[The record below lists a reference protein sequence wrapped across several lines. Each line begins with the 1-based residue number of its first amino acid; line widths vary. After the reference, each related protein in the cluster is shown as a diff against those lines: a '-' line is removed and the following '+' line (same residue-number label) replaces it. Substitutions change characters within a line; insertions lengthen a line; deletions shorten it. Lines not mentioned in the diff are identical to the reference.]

1 MKPRPDLP
9 MAERKAVY
17 PGSFDPFT
25 NGHLDIVERAL
36 DVVDHLT
43 IAILRNTSKKNLF
56 TPERRVELIQQVI
69 GDNPRITVDTFQGL
83 LVDYCKANE
92 ITIILR
98 GLRAVSD
105 FDYEHAI
112 YLMNNKLKP
121 DLETVFLMSR
131 SENSFISSSIVKEVA
146 SLGGDIRDQVP
157 QVIFDSLQE
166 VFNVKS

>member
-1 MKPRPDLP
+1 
-9 MAERKAVY
+9 MAEKRKAVY

-25 NGHLDIVERAL
+25 NGHLDIVNRAL

-56 TPERRVELIQQVI
+56 SPEERVELIQEVL
-69 GDNPRITVDTFQGL
+69 GDNPRIKVDTFQGL
-83 LVDYCKANE
+83 LADYCREHN
-92 ITIILR
+92 ISIILR

-112 YLMNNKLKP
+112 YLMNNKLLP
-121 DLETVFLMSR
+121 DAETVFLMSR

-146 SLGGDIRDQVP
+146 SLGGDISDQVP
-157 QVIFDSLQE
+157 PTIFAHLKKIYNQ
-166 VFNVKS
+166 